1 MPADY
6 INKLARMFQD
16 IKVSNDL
23 NQGFKKE
30 YKNKGDIAGTVFFW
44 ARFTVDCDETL
55 LAILDSYK
63 KECKNGRKAEQECW
77 LISVNFKE
85 GPWYIFSLISK
96 NSEKTNK
103 DVPGNKPNKFQE
115 PVCK

>member
-30 YKNKGDIAGTVFFW
+30 YQNKGDIAGTVLKMKRGHCMLRIISFSSYGMVERETK
-44 ARFTVDCDETL
+44 AREKL
-55 LAILDSYK
+55 KRK
-63 KECKNGRKAEQECW
+63 KNH
-77 LISVNFKE
+77 S
-85 GPWYIFSLISK
+85 
-96 NSEKTNK
+96 
-103 DVPGNKPNKFQE
+103 
-115 PVCK
+115 

>member
-30 YKNKGDIAGTVFFW
+30 YKNKGDIAGTLF
-44 ARFTVDCDETL
+44 ALNKL
-55 LAILDSYK
+55 LC
-63 KECKNGRKAEQECW
+63 EM
-77 LISVNFKE
+77 
-85 GPWYIFSLISK
+85 
-96 NSEKTNK
+96 
-103 DVPGNKPNKFQE
+103 KPSW
-115 PVCK
+115 PYWIA